1 MDALFCRGFLY
12 AEVAGIAI
20 MWWGDQHME
29 QSMAAM
35 IVVRDI
41 TLGFDNMLFEE
52 GFFAMRF
59 LTGFCDFLVL
69 GTLYD

>member
-1 MDALFCRGFLY
+1 M
-12 AEVAGIAI
+12 V
-20 MWWGDQHME
+20 

-35 IVVRDI
+35 IVVRDV